1 MKAVVRLMLIFFLL
15 LSVSTSTH
23 AENITTDIY
32 FNRAGTKIV
41 SGIANVATGCMEL
54 PKNLAIWN
62 EKDDQI
68 VIGTI
73 NGLLWGMFHTVGRT
87 ANGAVDFATFWLP
100 TYPIPDP
107 VFIWEDFWKETDYL
121 GWRMA
126 R

>member
-1 MKAVVRLMLIFFLL
+1 MKTISRMAIVFLL
-15 LSVSTSTH
+15 LPLFAPAAH
-23 AENITTDIY
+23 AENITPDIY

-41 SGIANVATGCMEL
+41 SGIANAATGWMEL

-73 NGLLWGMFHTVGRT
+73 DGLLWGMFHTAART
-87 ANGAVDFATFWLP
+87 ANGAIDLATFWLP
-100 TYPIPDP
+100 TYPSPNP
-107 VFIWEDFWKETDYL
+107 VFIWEDFWKETEYL